1 MPPTSKVKQTPRSP
15 SPDLLNSLKSLAI
28 DCTNLDVKWE
38 KIKLQG
44 AEQGLTEHQLPQ
56 MVRPYL
62 KERGLSR
69 NQIYYMF
76 HREGEKERV
85 RRRKFKIIDDKNDPI
100 KNSTASK
107 VPRRGNLLHFE
118 DILPSSCRAYGSLSV
133 KEVEMVEFDVG
144 CARDCLKEVIEK
156 ADSDKSRIWM
166 VRIYARNAF
175 LRAIQIKFL
184 FSRNLSGMKTRSDR
198 RSGGDAARQDN
209 QDSNII
215 QNWIGH
221 GLE

>member
-1 MPPTSKVKQTPRSP
+1 MLTLTCTPSSELVR
-15 SPDLLNSLKSLAI
+15 LFHTFAERWNR
-28 DCTNLDVKWE
+28 
-38 KIKLQG
+38 IKLQG
-44 AEQGLTEHQLPQ
+44 AKEGFTEFQLPQ

-69 NQIYYMF
+69 NQIYYLF
-76 HREGEKERV
+76 HRDEKKERV
-85 RRRKFKIIDDKNDPI
+85 RCRKFKIIDNKNDPI
-100 KNSTASK
+100 KTSTASK

-118 DILPSSCRAYGSLSV
+118 DILLSSCRPYESLSV

-144 CARDCLKEVIEK
+144 CARDCLKEAIEK
-156 ADSDKSRIWM
+156 ADGDKSRIWM

-175 LRAIQIKFL
+175 LRAFKIKFL

-198 RSGGDAARQDN
+198 RNGSDAARQDN

-215 QNWIGH
+215 QNRIGH

>member
-15 SPDLLNSLKSLAI
+15 SPDLLYSLKSYAI
-28 DCTNLDVKWE
+28 DCTNLDVEWE

-44 AEQGLTEHQLPQ
+44 AEEGFTELQLPQ

-69 NQIYYMF
+69 NQIYYLF
-76 HREGEKERV
+76 HRDEEKERV
-85 RRRKFKIIDDKNDPI
+85 RRRKFKIIDYKNDPI
-100 KNSTASK
+100 KTSTASK

-118 DILPSSCRAYGSLSV
+118 DILPSSCRAYESLSV
-133 KEVEMVEFDVG
+133 KEVEMVEFNVG
-144 CARDCLKEVIEK
+144 CAWDCLEVIEK

-184 FSRNLSGMKTRSDR
+184 FSRNLSGMKTRSDGR
-198 RSGGDAARQDN
+198 NGSDAARQDN

-215 QNWIGH
+215 QNRIGH